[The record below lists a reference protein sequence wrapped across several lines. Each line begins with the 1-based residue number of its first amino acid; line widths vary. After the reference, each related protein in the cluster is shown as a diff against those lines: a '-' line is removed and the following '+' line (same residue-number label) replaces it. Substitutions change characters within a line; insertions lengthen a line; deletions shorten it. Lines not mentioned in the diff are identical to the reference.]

1 MIQDT
6 MISVLG
12 WAPLFI
18 ILCLFIV
25 VAQYMTA
32 GSAKQARARMEE
44 SINDQKEVLA
54 VLKEIRDL
62 LKKSQT

>member
-1 MIQDT
+1 MIQDIL
-6 MISVLG
+6 MSVLG

-32 GSAKQARARMEE
+32 GSAKQAQARMQE
-44 SINDQKEVLA
+44 SINDQKEILA
-54 VLKEIRDL
+54 VVKEIRDL
-62 LKKSQT
+62 LKKGQA